1 MKYTH
6 LLTKW
11 REKNVLKCKYFSW
24 VWISNEKKQRN
35 KCVPF
40 LECLWIS
47 KKRNCGGFYFGI
59 LFNHSTIY
67 EWAFLSKIIHRR
79 HLEVKEEPCHSHT
92 KHVQAK
98 VQFISIS
105 PGKMCA
111 WFFFFSLFLERL
123 EITIK
128 MVRYMCVKRY
138 GCHQFHM
145 HIYMEMSHNLRISK
159 NIHLFTPFS
168 IFTFPFASNV
178 WCWII

>member
-92 KHVQAK
+92 ACSSKS
-98 VQFISIS
+98 SIHIH
-105 PGKMCA
+105 
-111 WFFFFSLFLERL
+111 FSR
-123 EITIK
+123 K
-128 MVRYMCVKRY
+128 
-138 GCHQFHM
+138 
-145 HIYMEMSHNLRISK
+145 
-159 NIHLFTPFS
+159 
-168 IFTFPFASNV
+168 NV
-178 WCWII
+178 WMVLFFLSLSWEIGNNNQNGEIYVR